1 MNHTQGK
8 LEIENDMGDSWLLV
22 DENGY
27 VVARDNTVNTDNNPE
42 LSKANAQ
49 HLKRGWN
56 NHDELLEACEDLISL
71 LAYKGNIHGFDPMV
85 CSNVR
90 GAKQAIS
97 NAKEASR

>member
-49 HLKRGWN
+49 HLKRCWN
-56 NHDELLEACEDLISL
+56 NHDELLKC
-71 LAYKGNIHGFDPMV
+71 AYILSELECVADTEGESGCNHCIGINAIANAEKGA
-85 CSNVR
+85 R
-90 GAKQAIS
+90 
-97 NAKEASR
+97 